1 MTQHTY
7 TLQNR
12 IKKSRT
18 MRDFLCYNNM
28 YQNILMGDKHMKI
41 AIIGVGT
48 VGSAVATAVKNTG
61 FVHEM
66 VLFDRDGVR
75 ARAAA
80 EDLGHAA
87 SFGFDVKI
95 TAVSSY
101 RGIRGSDIV
110 IIAAGANQKT
120 GETRM
125 DLLNKNAMVIADIIP
140 RVMANVDAKNV
151 KIIVLTNPLD
161 VMVMLAHKLSKLPAG
176 RVIGTGTMLDSAR
189 LRTILARYFDIS
201 TQSINAY
208 VLGEHGDSSI
218 VNWTSATVGALTLD
232 EFCKQTKVSLPAT
245 TRKTIEHRV
254 HNAAYEII
262 RGRGATW
269 DGIGAAAADLLR
281 CIINDEHRILTV
293 SSVSGTGTEM
303 LAMSLP
309 RIVGKNGVVTTLRPK
324 MSATESAGLRRS
336 GKIIRNGYDEIA

>member
-1 MTQHTY
+1 
-7 TLQNR
+7 
-12 IKKSRT
+12 
-18 MRDFLCYNNM
+18 
-28 YQNILMGDKHMKI
+28 MKI

-61 FVHEM
+61 FVHEI
-66 VLFDRDGVR
+66 VLYDRDAVR
-75 ARAAA
+75 ATAAA
-80 EDLGHAA
+80 DDLGHAA

-95 TAVSSY
+95 TAVSNY

-110 IIAAGANQKT
+110 IIAAGANQKP

-125 DLLNKNAMVIADIIP
+125 DLLNKNTAVISDIIP
-140 RVMANVDAKNV
+140 RVMSNVDAKHV
-151 KIIVLTNPLD
+151 KIIILTNPLD
-161 VMVMLAHKLSKLPAG
+161 VMVMLAQKLSRLPAT

-189 LRTILARYFDIS
+189 LRTILSRQLGVS

-208 VLGEHGDSSI
+208 VLGEHGDSSV
-218 VNWTSATVGALTLD
+218 VNWSSVTIGAIGLD
-232 EFCKQTKVSLPAT
+232 DFCRQTKISLPMT
-245 TRKTIEHRV
+245 TRNTIAHRV

-293 SSVSGTGTEM
+293 STVSGTGTDM
-303 LAMSLP
+303 VAMSLP
-309 RIVGKNGVVTTLRPK
+309 RIVGANGITATLRPK
-324 MSATESAGLRRS
+324 MSAAESAALRRS
-336 GKIIRNGYDEIA
+336 GKIIRKNYDTI

>member
-1 MTQHTY
+1 
-7 TLQNR
+7 
-12 IKKSRT
+12 
-18 MRDFLCYNNM
+18 
-28 YQNILMGDKHMKI
+28 MKI

-61 FVHEM
+61 FVHEI
-66 VLFDRDGVR
+66 VLFDRDGIR

-95 TAVSSY
+95 SAVSNY

-110 IIAAGANQKT
+110 IVAAGANQKP

-125 DLLNKNAMVIADIIP
+125 DLLNKNADVIQDIIP
-140 RVMANVDAKNV
+140 RVMANVDAKKV
-151 KIIVLTNPLD
+151 RIIILTNPLD
-161 VMVMLAHKLSKLPAG
+161 VMVMLATKLSKLPSG
-176 RVIGTGTMLDSAR
+176 KVIGTGTMLDTAR
-189 LRTILARYFDIS
+189 LRTILSRQLDVS

-208 VLGEHGDSSI
+208 VVGEHGDSS
-218 VNWTSATVGALTLD
+218 VVDWTSATVGAVALD
-232 EFCKQTKVSLPAT
+232 DFCKQMKISLPAT
-245 TRKTIEHRV
+245 TRNTIEHRV
-254 HNAAYEII
+254 RNAAYEII

-293 SSVSGTGTEM
+293 SCVSGTASDM
-303 LAMSLP
+303 VAMSLP
-309 RIVGKNGVVTTLRPK
+309 RIVGSNGVIATIKPK
-324 MSATESAGLRRS
+324 LSASEASALRRS
-336 GKIIRNGYDEIA
+336 GKIIRKNYDAIK

>member
-1 MTQHTY
+1 
-7 TLQNR
+7 
-12 IKKSRT
+12 
-18 MRDFLCYNNM
+18 
-28 YQNILMGDKHMKI
+28 MKI

-61 FVHEM
+61 FVHEI
-66 VLFDRDGVR
+66 VLFDRDGIR

-95 TAVSSY
+95 SAVSNY

-110 IIAAGANQKT
+110 IVAAGANQKP

-125 DLLNKNAMVIADIIP
+125 DLLNKNAGVIQDIIP
-140 RVMANVDAKNV
+140 HVMANVDAKKV
-151 KIIVLTNPLD
+151 RIIILTNPLD
-161 VMVMLAHKLSKLPAG
+161 VMVMLATKLSKLPSG
-176 RVIGTGTMLDSAR
+176 KVIGTGTMLDTAR
-189 LRTILARYFDIS
+189 LRTILSRQLDVS

-208 VLGEHGDSSI
+208 VVGEHGDSS
-218 VNWTSATVGALTLD
+218 VVDWTSATVGAVALD
-232 EFCKQTKVSLPAT
+232 DFCKQMIISLPAT
-245 TRKTIEHRV
+245 TRNTIEHRV
-254 HNAAYEII
+254 RNAAYEII

-293 SSVSGTGTEM
+293 SCVSGTASDM
-303 LAMSLP
+303 VAMSLP
-309 RIVGKNGVVTTLRPK
+309 RIVGSNGVIATIKPK
-324 MSATESAGLRRS
+324 LSASEASALRRS
-336 GKIIRNGYDEIA
+336 GKIIRKNYDAIK